1 MREVDLIGS
10 EPLEQPIGRLTA
22 EVAAAQRCP
31 QSLDHLGGGRVD
43 RFSDPCQERRRLL
56 RCRAAAVPLVVQDPR
71 NRLEVTV
78 VHAEHPRRRHE
89 LAGSIL
95 TDEKV
100 EGGSPTGAPGDA
112 RPNLVEHHEPGR
124 QAGLER
130 VLGQESL
137 AEPVDRADR
146 CFVDLRQRDRGRRAV
161 AVLAGRGRQRA
172 PDPRPELRRG
182 RLGEGDCGDLAQF
195 RTPAP
200 DELDD
205 ALDHCR
211 RLARAGARLHEERRI
226 EIFRD
231 RTARLFVRQGPRS
244 GGRRRLEL

>member
-1 MREVDLIGS
+1 ME
-10 EPLEQPIGRLTA
+10 
-22 EVAAAQRCP
+22 AQRARQAMLARTSSSTTNP
-31 QSLDHLGGGRVD
+31 GGRPASSGCSAKSRWQNPWIV
-43 RFSDPCQERRRLL
+43 PI
-56 RCRAAAVPLVVQDPR
+56 AASSICASAT
-71 NRLEVTV
+71 E
-78 VHAEHPRRRHE
+78 
-89 LAGSIL
+89 AG
-95 TDEKV
+95 D
-100 EGGSPTGAPGDA
+100 
-112 RPNLVEHHEPGR
+112 
-124 QAGLER
+124 
-130 VLGQESL
+130 
-137 AEPVDRADR
+137 
-146 CFVDLRQRDRGRRAV
+146 AV

-211 RLARAGARLHEERRI
+211 RLARAGAGLHEERRI
-226 EIFRD
+226 EVFRD